1 LAQEGFTSTPIT
13 WNNNLNASLFSTPQ
27 KAASPVAKPAGDSA
41 QLSPLAA
48 SEESLTGRVAVNA
61 AEGNISKDQ
70 AQQLYGQISSI
81 QTQITADTQA
91 DGGTLSTTDTQPL
104 QQLQGQLSQ
113 SIYGDAHGGAT
124 PRPNPD
130 VTHTGVRETVEAGRI
145 ALDQKAGKI
154 NSSQAQQLTSQ
165 LGAIN
170 PQIQAGQQANGGSLT
185 PSAAQAIY
193 QLQNALS
200 QQIEADANPVQNP
213 VISA

>member
-1 LAQEGFTSTPIT
+1 V
-13 WNNNLNASLFSTPQ
+13 
-27 KAASPVAKPAGDSA
+27 K
-41 QLSPLAA
+41 
-48 SEESLTGRVAVNA
+48 
-61 AEGNISKDQ
+61 
-70 AQQLYGQISSI
+70 
-81 QTQITADTQA
+81 
-91 DGGTLSTTDTQPL
+91 
-104 QQLQGQLSQ
+104 
-113 SIYGDAHGGAT
+113 
-124 PRPNPD
+124 
-130 VTHTGVRETVEAGRI
+130 TVEAGRI